1 MLQHYWIGEETAE
14 KTSIVNQKGGVAKTT
29 STHNIGVALAKIGFK
44 VLVVDLDSQASL
56 TYSVGI
62 DPLSVEDKN
71 IVSILTAKS
80 TVDIKECIYQVKTVE
95 NLYILPSIIDLA
107 QIELEMFAR
116 SSREKIL
123 ERALLPIEDDFDFIL
138 IDCPPQL
145 SVLTINALSCSDS
158 VIIPVKT
165 DELAFRGL
173 TQLEDTI
180 EEIKELINPK
190 LEVIGVIATMFEKI
204 STEDK
209 RVLKKLEEREQVIG
223 IIKKTVEVKKGITK
237 GISIVEAQ
245 ETNEVSLVYKKVAKK
260 LITKSEVWKW
270 QRKVWLETW

>member
-1 MLQHYWIGEETAE
+1 MAE

-29 STHNIGVALAKIGFK
+29 STHNIGVALAKKGYK
-44 VLVVDLDSQASL
+44 VLLVDLDSQASL

-62 DPLSVEDKN
+62 DPLSVEDRN
-71 IVSILTAKS
+71 IVSVLTAKS
-80 TVDIKECIYQVKTVE
+80 KVDIKDCIYPVNTVN

-123 ERALLPIEDDFDFIL
+123 DRALFPIDDDYEFIL

-145 SVLTINALSCSDS
+145 SVLTINALSCCDS

-165 DELAFRGL
+165 DELAYRGL

-180 EEIKELINPK
+180 EEVKDLINPS
-190 LEVIGVIATMFEKI
+190 LEVLGVIATMYEKV

-209 RVLKKLEEREQVIG
+209 RVLSKLEKKENVIG
-223 IIKKTVEVKKGITK
+223 IIKKAVEVKKGITK
-237 GISIVEAQ
+237 GISIVESN
-245 ETNEVSLVYKKVAKK
+245 ESNEVSVVYMEVAKK
-260 LITKSEVWKW
+260 IAEKQKSEVMK
-270 QRKVWLETW
+270 

>member
-1 MLQHYWIGEETAE
+1 MAE

-145 SVLTINALSCSDS
+145 SVLTINAL
-158 VIIPVKT
+158 
-165 DELAFRGL
+165 
-173 TQLEDTI
+173 
-180 EEIKELINPK
+180 
-190 LEVIGVIATMFEKI
+190 
-204 STEDK
+204 
-209 RVLKKLEEREQVIG
+209 
-223 IIKKTVEVKKGITK
+223 
-237 GISIVEAQ
+237 
-245 ETNEVSLVYKKVAKK
+245 
-260 LITKSEVWKW
+260 
-270 QRKVWLETW
+270 

>member
-14 KTSIVNQKGGVAKTT
+14 KPSIVNQKGGVAKTT
-29 STHNIGVALAKIGFK
+29 STHNIGVALAKIGYK

-245 ETNEVSLVYKKVAKK
+245 ETNEVSLVYKEVAKK

>member
-1 MLQHYWIGEETAE
+1 MAE

-29 STHNIGVALAKIGFK
+29 STHNIGVALAKIGYK

-223 IIKKTVEVKKGITK
+223 IIKKTVEVKKEITK

-245 ETNEVSLVYKKVAKK
+245 ETNEVSLVYKEVAKK
-260 LITKSEVWKW
+260 LITKSEV
-270 QRKVWLETW
+270 

>member
-14 KTSIVNQKGGVAKTT
+14 KPSIVNQKGGVAKTT
-29 STHNIGVALAKIGFK
+29 STHNIGVALAKIGYK

-245 ETNEVSLVYKKVAKK
+245 ETNEVSLVYKEVAKK

-270 QRKVWLETW
+270 QRKVWLGTW

>member
-245 ETNEVSLVYKKVAKK
+245 ETNEVSLVYKEIAKK

>member
-1 MLQHYWIGEETAE
+1 MSMLQYCWIGEETAE
-14 KTSIVNQKGGVAKTT
+14 KPSIVNQKGGVAKTT
-29 STHNIGVALAKIGFK
+29 STHNIGVALAKIGYK

-145 SVLTINALSCSDS
+145 SVLTCLLYTSPSPRD
-158 VIIPVKT
+158 
-165 DELAFRGL
+165 
-173 TQLEDTI
+173 
-180 EEIKELINPK
+180 
-190 LEVIGVIATMFEKI
+190 
-204 STEDK
+204 
-209 RVLKKLEEREQVIG
+209 
-223 IIKKTVEVKKGITK
+223 
-237 GISIVEAQ
+237 
-245 ETNEVSLVYKKVAKK
+245 
-260 LITKSEVWKW
+260 
-270 QRKVWLETW
+270 

>member
-1 MLQHYWIGEETAE
+1 MAE

-165 DELAFRGL
+165 DKLAFRGL

-245 ETNEVSLVYKKVAKK
+245 ETNEVSLVYKEVAKK
-260 LITKSEVWKW
+260 LITKSEV
-270 QRKVWLETW
+270 